1 MKNLFRNQVAEQSL
15 QNSCFGC
22 IIDCCE
28 AHGNSNKG
36 SKAWIS
42 FLLWP
47 KCSNS
52 CLENGK
58 NVEDFFNIIWFLF
71 NAAYLC
77 FSLVL
82 LVSKAHSLFVPALS
96 VAQQKLLRMGT
107 ASCGAECSAHGT
119 STSCND
125 LKEGAEWVPAQGW
138 PAWGSGVRGEEMY
151 PRTAPVA
158 GEVPT
163 PATGQFWG
171 RAGEWSECL
180 TLSSASLAC
189 PWPSFPGGHP
199 QNCHHLSPGNDFPY
213 TCTQQRHR
221 KVSLL
226 TQRSRLLATS
236 KLTGLQSVV
245 SSDRKSVV

>member
-1 MKNLFRNQVAEQSL
+1 MQLIFVSVWFYWWAKHIPCLCLPCLWHSRSFWGWALHPVELSALPMEQAQVQ
-15 QNSCFGC
+15 
-22 IIDCCE
+22 
-28 AHGNSNKG
+28 
-36 SKAWIS
+36 
-42 FLLWP
+42 
-47 KCSNS
+47 
-52 CLENGK
+52 
-58 NVEDFFNIIWFLF
+58 
-71 NAAYLC
+71 
-77 FSLVL
+77 
-82 LVSKAHSLFVPALS
+82 
-96 VAQQKLLRMGT
+96 T
-107 ASCGAECSAHGT
+107 T
-119 STSCND
+119 TD

-163 PATGQFWG
+163 PATGQFWR

-236 KLTGLQSVV
+236 KLNSLQSVV
-245 SSDRKSVV
+245 SSQKIKYY